1 MTLWYVSLLG
11 FILILIGVGVFVSAW
26 YSLNQQVNDD
36 LSARAHD
43 VQGAV
48 AAALAAQ
55 DPISILRRGGAVIP
69 SASAFASGD
78 SFIEI
83 ADFDG
88 TVFTKSSNLGD
99 QKFIFDADISARV
112 KNGES
117 ITYDFT
123 TGGVNLRAYVTQMT
137 VRGQPLG
144 VILVAQSLRQL
155 NITLT
160 QLATL
165 LVLVIATGLVVAS
178 IGGAFLANIAL
189 RPVDR
194 VTQAAREISMANDL
208 SRRVAE
214 PRAQDEL
221 GRLASTFN
229 AMLTRIEELFRVQQ
243 RFVADVSHEL
253 RSPLTVIRGNLDLI
267 RRGVANDPES
277 RGEVLE
283 TIDSEVE
290 RMNRMVG
297 DLLLLAQADA
307 GLPLRKEKVEL
318 DTIVLDV
325 YRQARMMSNG
335 VQVSLGHEDQASVIG
350 DPDRL
355 RQLFVNLLE
364 NAIKYTPNG
373 GQVKIDL
380 DNENGWVRVSVS
392 DTGLGISKED
402 VPHLFDRFYR
412 ADKARTRAAGGTGLG
427 LAIAKTMVEAHGGK
441 ITVESEVGKGSRF
454 TVWLP
459 ANGTG
464 HPAVSHPES

>member
-1 MTLWYVSLLG
+1 MSLRLRLTLWYVSLLG

-36 LSARAHD
+36 LSSRAHD

-123 TGGVNLRAYVTQMT
+123 TGGVSLRAYVTQMT

-364 NAIKYTPNG
+364 NAAKYAPPASP
-373 GQVKIDL
+373 I
-380 DNENGWVRVSVS
+380 E
-392 DTGLGISKED
+392 I
-402 VPHLFDRFYR
+402 R
-412 ADKARTRAAGGTGLG
+412 ASQRGGTILVEISDRGPGIPDIELAMKEGYTTGNGLG
-427 LAIAKTMVEAHGGK
+427 LGLGGSKRLVNEFEIASTPGQ
-441 ITVESEVGKGSRF
+441 
-454 TVWLP
+454 
-459 ANGTG
+459 GTRVV
-464 HPAVSHPES
+464 AVRWT